1 MQFRNLVSLLA
12 TRLSMGPEE
21 LCVAFLIVES
31 CLRAN
36 KMVLNT
42 FSLRPLL
49 IASCIISR
57 KLLCDRVLTLGWACD
72 QLCDVF
78 SALELGLLEALEL
91 QVLVIID
98 WRFPMRGATYQ
109 TYADALFNAAT
120 AHGHAGSYIETP
132 IMIKRTW
139 PEDEARLTE

>member
-1 MQFRNLVSLLA
+1 
-12 TRLSMGPEE
+12 MGPEE
-21 LCVAFLIVES
+21 LCVAFFIVES

-109 TYADALFNAAT
+109 MYADALFDAAT
-120 AHGHAGSYIETP
+120 AHAGSYIETP

>member
-1 MQFRNLVSLLA
+1 M
-12 TRLSMGPEE
+12 
-21 LCVAFLIVES
+21 
-31 CLRAN
+31 
-36 KMVLNT
+36 
-42 FSLRPLL
+42 
-49 IASCIISR
+49 
-57 KLLCDRVLTLGWACD
+57 
-72 QLCDVF
+72 F

-139 PEDEARLTE
+139 PEDEHEDEARLTE

>member
-1 MQFRNLVSLLA
+1 M
-12 TRLSMGPEE
+12 
-21 LCVAFLIVES
+21 
-31 CLRAN
+31 
-36 KMVLNT
+36 
-42 FSLRPLL
+42 
-49 IASCIISR
+49 
-57 KLLCDRVLTLGWACD
+57 
-72 QLCDVF
+72 F

-98 WRFPMRGATYQ
+98 WRFPMQGATYQ

-120 AHGHAGSYIETP
+120 AHAGSYIETP